1 MATTIQVTYDGE
13 PVECEVLHDFNMQVD
28 TEAALNNII
37 INEPRTLEGY
47 VVIDGCNVGYD
58 VSAPAKKAGTY
69 RREQFGVGKRTT
81 YDYRS
86 GQTGADAD
94 ALVFEEPYGFYSPST
109 TAFLLCYD
117 YNLDENETEVI
128 TGDNSVVYPINSDVF
143 VVTPPI
149 ISGGS
154 VSLGNIT
161 YWRNIT
167 LNVNSTSGGKLIASY
182 NGGGSATQYDLGTD
196 VGTTT
201 LTFNIA
207 NIGIKVNR
215 IIMLRLSKFEV
226 YRDNSRIT
234 APFIC
239 PKIRSTNMTE
249 MYNSI
254 HLLNLPSWFGIDMN
268 NNLYIGQ
275 ANIGSGEHN
284 FDSLYC
290 VSDDIEYDV
299 ISYFTSYFTGLY
311 SGTSSVRINCA
322 GLHNNLLLL
331 HYTCSGYANDPYY
344 GTARG
349 NKYYYENSFPD
360 NVPLYSLDKTNNL
373 FKRWGYAD
381 FSLIQD
387 GYSRIYIAAIGDR
400 TDGTNNNILTFALF
414 GYNGNTPSGNYFY
427 IVNGTTALQIDGTYI
442 FTATSYEK
450 IQSDIGGYTS
460 SPDYL
465 GNIYQANG
473 TTFFKQSSSFLASS
487 NGRSTQYRDFGTYIL
502 SPIPTDNTV
511 EITDNIKTMNFDCIT
526 ESGSTSSTGRVRTH
540 KSLMPISGLGGIN
553 KRAFVL
559 DDTNGTCTYKIV
571 TPDYNNTPVVLD
583 IALKNGGVDIG
594 ANEGMQITL
603 TIDAN
608 DELNYGED

>member
-13 PVECEVLHDFNMQVD
+13 PVACELLHDFNMQVD

-37 INEPRTLEGY
+37 VEKSDVLSPYIT
-47 VVIDGCNVGYD
+47 IDGCSVGYN
-58 VSAPAKKAGTY
+58 VSTPANKAGTY

-81 YDYRS
+81 DDYHS

-149 ISGGS
+149 ISGGP
-154 VSLGNIT
+154 VSIGNIT
-161 YWRNIT
+161 YWRNVT
-167 LNVNSTSGGKLIASY
+167 LNVNSTSGGKLNASY
-182 NGGGSATQYDLGTD
+182 SSGGSASQYDLGTD

-207 NIGIKVNR
+207 NIGIKINR

-226 YRDNSRIT
+226 YRDSSRVA

-275 ANIGSGEHN
+275 ANSGTGEHN
-284 FDSLYC
+284 FASLYC

-311 SGTSSVRINCA
+311 SGTSNVRINCA

-344 GTARG
+344 GTARS
-349 NKYYYENSFPD
+349 NKYYYETNFPD

-381 FSLIQD
+381 FSIIND
-387 GYSRIYIAAIGDR
+387 TYSRIYISAIGDR
-400 TDGTNNNILTFALF
+400 TDGVNNNILTFALF
-414 GYNGNTPSGNYFY
+414 GYNGTTPSGNYFY
-427 IVNGTTALQIDGTYI
+427 IVNGTTALQVDGTYI
-442 FTATSYEK
+442 FIATSYEK
-450 IQSDIGGYTS
+450 IQSDIAGYTS
-460 SPDYL
+460 APDYL

-473 TTFFKQSSSFLASS
+473 TTFFKQSSSYLASS
-487 NGRSTQYRDFGTYIL
+487 NSRKTQYKDFGTYIL

-526 ESGSTSSTGRVRTH
+526 ESGSTSASGAVRTH
-540 KSLMPISGLGGIN
+540 KSLMPVSGIGGIN
-553 KRAFVL
+553 KRAFVI
-559 DDTNGTCTYKIV
+559 DNTNGTCTYKIV
-571 TPDYNNTPVVLD
+571 SPTYNETPVVLD

-594 ANEGMQITL
+594 ANESIKLTM

-608 DELNYGED
+608 DELDYGED

>member
-13 PVECEVLHDFNMQVD
+13 PVECELLHDFNMQVD

-58 VSAPAKKAGTY
+58 VSTPAKKAGTY

-167 LNVNSTSGGKLIASY
+167 LNVNSTSGGKLVASY

-207 NIGIKVNR
+207 NIGIKINR

-275 ANIGSGEHN
+275 ANSGTGEHN
-284 FDSLYC
+284 FASLYC

-311 SGTSSVRINCA
+311 SGTSNVRINCA

-331 HYTCSGYANDPYY
+331 HYTCGGYANDPYY

-381 FSLIQD
+381 FSIIQD
-387 GYSRIYIAAIGDR
+387 TFSKIYISAIGDR
-400 TDGTNNNILTFALF
+400 TDGVNNNILTFALF
-414 GYNGNTPSGNYFY
+414 GYNGTTPANNYFY
-427 IVNGTTALQIDGTYI
+427 IVNGTTALQVDGTYI

-450 IQSDIGGYTS
+450 IQLDIGGYTS

-473 TTFFKQSSSFLASS
+473 TTFFKQSSSYLV
-487 NGRSTQYRDFGTYIL
+487 RKTQYKDFGTYIL
-502 SPIPTDNTV
+502 SPIPTDNTI

-526 ESGSTSSTGRVRTH
+526 ESGSASAGGAVRTH

-559 DDTNGTCTYKIV
+559 DNTNGTCTYKIV